1 MLDFASPY
9 FAAIDLG
16 SNSFHMIIS
25 RINQDTVETVD
36 REKEMV
42 QIAAGMR
49 NNRLADDAQE
59 RALACLQR
67 FAERLRD
74 IPPTHIRAVG
84 TKSVRSAKN
93 AKKFLLE
100 AEKTL
105 GHPIAIISGYEEARL
120 VYKGLSN
127 CVASDERHRLV
138 IDIGGASTEFIIG
151 RDAEPELLESL
162 NFGCVVY
169 TERFQL
175 REQVTESR
183 MRQAYLAA
191 RTELEL
197 IRPNYMRHG
206 WDAAYG
212 TSGTMRA
219 IADVLTP
226 QDGGAMIRA
235 ESLSHLHQAIIK
247 NRDEALQGLPKLR
260 REVLPGGIAVLKAI
274 FDGFNLQQIHVA
286 DATLKDG
293 LLYDTIGRLGNSDAR
308 HSAVAKL
315 QRQYHVDTQQAERVS
330 QCAVRFWKQIDGPV
344 LVGVSRTKVLDWA
357 AKLHEVG
364 LGISHSSHHN
374 HSYYILRHSD
384 LAGFG
389 RYEQHLLAY
398 LVRAH
403 RKKLNHE
410 RLSDLEEQTRLGLIP
425 MIICLR
431 LAVILYRRREDLDI
445 EPQLSGEGQRF
456 SLSFP
461 AGWLARNPLTL
472 AGLEKEV
479 AHFKNLDIQ
488 LGLTEDNSA
497 HAH

>member
-1 MLDFASPY
+1 MLDFESPY

-42 QIAAGMR
+42 QIASGMQG
-49 NNRLADDAQE
+49 NRIADDAQE
-59 RALACLQR
+59 RALECLQR

-74 IPPTHIRAVG
+74 IPPNHIRAVG

-93 AKKFLLE
+93 AKQFLRR

-120 VYKGLSN
+120 VYKGLTH
-127 CVASDERHRLV
+127 CVASDDHHRLV
-138 IDIGGASTEFIIG
+138 VDIGGASTEFVIG
-151 RDAEPELLESL
+151 RDTEPELLESL

-169 TERFQL
+169 TERFKL
-175 REQVTESR
+175 RDKVTESR
-183 MRQAYLAA
+183 MRQAYLGA
-191 RTELEL
+191 RTELEF
-197 IRPNYMRHG
+197 IRPNFTRRG
-206 WDAAYG
+206 WDATYG

-226 QDGGAMIRA
+226 QDGGALIRA
-235 ESLSHLHQAIIK
+235 ESLHQLHTAIIQD
-247 NRDEALQGLPKLR
+247 RDSALQGLPRLR
-260 REVLPGGIAVLKAI
+260 REVLPGGVAVLQAI
-274 FDGFNLQQIHVA
+274 FDSLKLEQIHVA

-308 HSAVAKL
+308 HSAVVKL
-315 QRQYHVDTQQAERVS
+315 QRQYHVDLPQAERVS
-330 QCAVRFWKQIDGPV
+330 NCAVRFWQQIDGPP

-364 LGISHSSHHN
+364 LGISHSGHHN

-398 LVRAH
+398 LVRTH
-403 RKKLNHE
+403 RKKLNYE
-410 RLSDLEEQTRLGLIP
+410 RLADLEEHTRQGLIP
-425 MIICLR
+425 MILCLR
-431 LAVILYRRREDLDI
+431 LAVILHRRREDLEI
-445 EPQLSGEGQRF
+445 KPNLSGGGDRF
-456 SLSFP
+456 LLSFP
-461 AGWLARNPLTL
+461 PGWLSQNPLTL
-472 AGLEKEV
+472 SGLEKEIG
-479 AHFKNLDIQ
+479 HFKHLDIQ
-488 LGLTEDNSA
+488 LSVTDAS
-497 HAH
+497 HAY